1 MRIRELKE
9 IIKNIDDSEE
19 LLVTMPDLKYVHHV
33 KEIEINPLNTED
45 EVIQGVVIVG
55 CKYC

>member
-1 MRIRELKE
+1 MRIGELKE
-9 IIKNIDDSEE
+9 IIKNIDDDEE
-19 LLVTMPDLKYVHHV
+19 ILVTMPDLKYVHHV

-55 CKYC
+55 YEYC